1 MIQLLDNEYI
11 TIGVIIVS
19 SLIISFRNNIQNTI
33 ILEKIFT
40 HSFFKILLLSIIT
53 YISQKNNL
61 IGLTFAIVYLVIDTY
76 INNLPIE
83 DTSKYTNPYKFDNT
97 NTNNNTDTNN
107 NDNTSTSAIQEEPKA
122 INETKEGFNNILDGN
137 TIGDIIDQSRTHC
150 DGHNK
155 TLPSCKS
162 IVGKTQQINVLALD
176 ILNMCDKM
184 KNKNKNKI
192 NIHNNQ
198 EEDLEKTI
206 LEQQSKGGLE
216 GFDNTITKIMDKY
229 KEIN

>member
-11 TIGVIIVS
+11 TIGIIIVS

-83 DTSKYTNPYKFDNT
+83 DTSKYTNPYKFDTT
-97 NTNNNTDTNN
+97 NTENDD
-107 NDNTSTSAIQEEPKA
+107 DNTSTSAIKEEPKA
-122 INETKEGFNNILDGN
+122 INETKEGFNNVLDGN
-137 TIGDIIDQSRTHC
+137 TIGDIIDISRKHC
-150 DGHNK
+150 NGHNK
-155 TLPSCKS
+155 TLPSCQS
-162 IVGKTQQINVLALD
+162 IVGKTQQINDLALD

-184 KNKNKNKI
+184 KNKNKI
-192 NIHNNQ
+192 NIHHNQ
-198 EEDLEKTI
+198 EAELEKTI
-206 LEQQSKGGLE
+206 LEQQPMGGLE
-216 GFDNTITKIMDKY
+216 GFDNKITQIMDKY